1 MQLRPSSRFWNN
13 SAVDATNPAPAVK
26 MLGISKRFGRV
37 RANDSIDFTVSR
49 GTLHAIIGENGSGKS
64 TLMRIL
70 YGSLRPDRGRIEI
83 DGQRVSFHSPKDA
96 IGLGVGMAS
105 QQPSIIPELSCIEN
119 LLLGAGESFLLQ
131 RDAAI
136 AKASADA
143 KRLGFEFEWTRSA
156 GESGPAGMQK
166 LEILRQLWRG
176 ARLLI
181 LDEPT
186 ALLSPLDSE
195 ALFRNLKSYVE
206 EGNTVILVTHRLRD
220 VVDFCTHATVLR
232 GGKKVSDLIVSE
244 TSLDQMSSLIVGETA
259 APASATVGSPGDA
272 LLSLKDFHA
281 LQEDGRVA
289 AAVEQLTVRSGEIV
303 GIAGVDGN
311 GQRPFL
317 ESLLGVRRHKGSLV
331 LAGTDIGRWSVRE
344 RIAGGVTLIPEVVQ
358 TEGLVLDWPLLD
370 NALIGNQWRK
380 EFRRS
385 GLIDRRSKIGYA
397 GRMAAR
403 MRAKV
408 RSVEEPAQNLS
419 GGNQQRFAV
428 GRALEMKPRV
438 CLGLQPT
445 RGLDVSGAA
454 TFYEEVASLCGEG
467 ACAILVSN
475 ELDELLERCHR
486 VLVMFAGRLL
496 EVPESKSK
504 DRHAIGRM
512 MVGLDP

>member
-1 MQLRPSSRFWNN
+1 MQLRPSLRFWNN
-13 SAVDATNPAPAVK
+13 LAVDATNPAPAVK

-37 RANDSIDFTVSR
+37 RANDSIDFTVSH
-49 GTLHAIIGENGSGKS
+49 GALHAVIGENGSGKS

-70 YGSLRPDRGRIEI
+70 YGSLKPDRGRIEI

-96 IGLGVGMAS
+96 IRLGIGMAS
-105 QQPSIIPELSCIEN
+105 QQPSVIPELSCIEN
-119 LLLGAGESFLLQ
+119 LLLGASDSFLLH
-131 RDAAI
+131 RGAAI
-136 AKASADA
+136 GKAKSEA
-143 KRLGFEFEWTRSA
+143 KRLGLEFDWTHPA

-186 ALLSPLDSE
+186 ALLSPLESE
-195 ALFRNLKSYVE
+195 ALLRNLRSYVE

-232 GGKKVSDLIVSE
+232 GGKKIADLVVSE
-244 TSLDQMSSLIVGETA
+244 TSLDEMSSLIVGKSA
-259 APASATVGSPGDA
+259 VQASTILGSPGDA
-272 LLSLKDFHA
+272 LLRLENFQA
-281 LQEDGRVA
+281 LREDGGTA
-289 AAVEQLTVRSGEIV
+289 ATVQHLAIRSGEIV

-311 GQRPFL
+311 GQRPLL
-317 ESLLGVRRHKGSLV
+317 EAILGVRRHKGSLF

-344 RIAGGVTLIPEVVQ
+344 RIAGGVSFIPEVVQ
-358 TEGLVLDWPLLD
+358 TEALVLDWPLYE
-370 NALIGNQWRK
+370 NALIGNQWRQ

-385 GLIDRRSKIGYA
+385 GLLDRRAKVAYA
-397 GRMAAR
+397 SRMAAR
-403 MRAKV
+403 MRATI
-408 RSVEEPAQNLS
+408 RSVEEPARHLS

-428 GRALEMKPRV
+428 GRVLEMKPRV
-438 CLGLQPT
+438 LLGLQPT

-454 TFYEEVASLCGEG
+454 TFYEEVVGMCGEG

-486 VLVMFAGRLL
+486 VLVMFAGRLH
-496 EVPESKSK
+496 EVPESKAK
-504 DRHAIGRM
+504 DRYAVGRM
-512 MVGLDP
+512 MVGLEP